1 MRKLT
6 RRDLLQAAALSSVG
20 YLAGCAVNP
29 VSGQSQLMLLS
40 EGQEVDIDRQK
51 SPYQFSEDYGV
62 VQDQRLNS
70 YLNETGRRIAAQTH
84 RPRMPYS
91 FRAVNAV
98 YVNAYAFPGGSIA
111 LTRGILLKLDN
122 EAQLAALLGHELG
135 HVSARHTA
143 QQMSKGTLIQALS
156 GGVAAVAGGA
166 YTGLGEVA
174 SQLGSLG
181 AGALL
186 ASYSR
191 DNERE
196 ADALGLEYMV
206 RAGYGPEG
214 ILGLMDM
221 LNRES
226 KRDPSALEL
235 MFSTHPMS
243 RERYDAAKRAIDTR
257 YRQALN
263 LPQFR
268 ERYLDNTAK
277 LRGQKVGIEA
287 IERGVSA
294 LAKKDL
300 KGAEGHLNEA
310 LRLLPDDY
318 AALVVMAKIQLVAK
332 KDSQAVV
339 FAERAKRGYPQEAQG
354 YYVSGL
360 GNLRQKHFDGAYN
373 DFSQHQRLLAGN
385 PNTTFYLGLSA
396 EGMGRRDEAVRHYSS
411 YLQTVKQGEQAQYAY
426 QRLTE
431 WGYVKK

>member
-1 MRKLT
+1 MKKIT
-6 RRDLLQAAALSSVG
+6 RRELLQAGAVSTAG
-20 YLAGCAVNP
+20 FLASCAVNP
-29 VSGQSQLMLLS
+29 VSGQSQLMFVS
-40 EGQEVDIDRQK
+40 QAQEIDIDRQK

-62 VQDQRLNS
+62 VQDPSLNS
-70 YLNETGRRIAAQTH
+70 YLNDTGRRIAALSH
-84 RPRMPYS
+84 RQGMPYS

-111 LTRGILLKLDN
+111 VTRGILLKLDN

-135 HVSARHTA
+135 HVNARHTA

-156 GGVAAVAGGA
+156 GGVAAVAGA
-166 YTGLGEVA
+166 YTGFGEVA

-214 ILGLMDM
+214 MLGLMDM

-226 KRDPSALEL
+226 KRDPTALEL

-243 RERYDAAKRAIDTR
+243 QERYADAKRAIDTR
-257 YRQALN
+257 YQQAAN

-268 ERYLDNTAK
+268 ERYMDNTAR
-277 LRGQKVGIEA
+277 LRGQKAGIEA
-287 IERGVSA
+287 IEQGMGSM
-294 LAKKDL
+294 AKKDL
-300 KGAEGHLNEA
+300 SGAEGNLNIA
-310 LRLLPDDY
+310 LRQLPNDY
-318 AALVVMAKIQLVAK
+318 TALVMMAKVQLLANR
-332 KDSQAVV
+332 DSQAID
-339 FAERAKRGYPQEAQG
+339 FARRAKAAYPQEAQG

-360 GNLRQKHFDGAYN
+360 SNLRQKRFDDAYG
-373 DFSQHQRLLAGN
+373 DFSQHQNLLAGN
-385 PNTTFYLGLSA
+385 PNTVFYLGLSA
-396 EGMGRRDEAVRHYSS
+396 EGMGRRDEAARQYSS
-411 YLQTVKQGEQAQYAY
+411 YLGAVRQGDQARYAY